1 MNNIFNKLKNYSD
14 SDYYAF
20 HMPGHKRN
28 LDLMDGTSPYR
39 IDITEIDGFDD
50 LHHAEGI
57 LKEAQERAAKVY
69 HADETHF
76 LVNGS
81 TVGILSA
88 ILGTTEKGDSI
99 LVARN
104 CHKSVYHAIYLNELD
119 PVYLYPK
126 FDTELGLSTEID
138 AEDVQK
144 ALEEHPE
151 IRAVMI
157 VSPTYDGVVS
167 DIGKIAEIVHAAG
180 CPLIVDEAHGA
191 HFGFDPYFPKSA
203 NVYGADLV
211 INSLHKTLPA
221 LTQTALLHV
230 NGELVNRGRVKRYLD
245 MLQTSSP
252 SYILMASID
261 ACIHL
266 LEQTQMQAQ
275 MQIQTQLQTEPEME
289 RSESD
294 VDENQI
300 RQKGDMGNTFKKY
313 AAHIDTLRKELKEL
327 KYLKIIQTENPD
339 RYDRSKFVISVKH
352 APISSHEL
360 YEILLH
366 KYHLQMEMLAGT
378 YVLAMTTVGD
388 PQEGLDR
395 LRNALLEIDAEI
407 VRKCNIETESGT
419 KKKNDSPNLG
429 KNVKQNRSA
438 SIDTD
443 LPLSGRQPSL
453 EKVWTIAEAVN
464 RRDKMLNQSYQKA
477 KDSQDILYFV
487 NPGKMEKR
495 SFEDSAGCISLEY
508 AYLYPPGSPLIV
520 PGERITREAVE
531 ILQWYQ
537 EHDFS
542 IEGLQSEDGIEVWI
556 DG

>member
-1 MNNIFNKLKNYSD
+1 MYNIFDKLKNYSD

-57 LKEAQERAAKVY
+57 LKEAQERAAEVY

-138 AEDVQK
+138 AADVQK
-144 ALEEHPE
+144 ALEEHPG

-167 DIGKIAEIVHAAG
+167 DIEKIAEIVHEAG
-180 CPLIVDEAHGA
+180 CLLIVDEAHGA

-203 NVYGADLV
+203 NMYGADLV

-230 NGELVNRGRVKRYLD
+230 NGERVNRRKVKRYLD

-266 LEQTQMQAQ
+266 LEQTQMQKCS
-275 MQIQTQLQTEPEME
+275 I
-289 RSESD
+289 
-294 VDENQI
+294 
-300 RQKGDMGNTFKKY
+300 FKEY
-313 AAHIDTLRKELKEL
+313 AAHIDNLREELKKL
-327 KYLKIIQTENPD
+327 KYLKIIRTENTD

-360 YEILLH
+360 YERLLRD
-366 KYHLQMEMLAGT
+366 YHLQMEMLAGT
-378 YVLAMTTVGD
+378 YVLAMTTLGD
-388 PQEGLDR
+388 TQEGLDR
-395 LRNALLEIDAEI
+395 LRDALLAIDAELDA
-407 VRKCNIETESGT
+407 KLKSGSGQEQKPMQMT
-419 KKKNDSPNLG
+419 
-429 KNVKQNRSA
+429 
-438 SIDTD
+438 DTD

-453 EKVWTIAEAVN
+453 EKVWTIAGAVKC
-464 RRDKMLNQSYQKA
+464 RDVVPSRK
-477 KDSQDILYFV
+477 
-487 NPGKMEKR
+487 GKIETCG
-495 SFEDSAGCISLEY
+495 FADSAGHISLEY

-520 PGERITREAVE
+520 PGERITQEAVE
-531 ILQWYQ
+531 ILCWYQ

-542 IEGLQSEDGIEVWI
+542 IEGLQSEDSIEVWI

>member
-1 MNNIFNKLKNYSD
+1 MNNIFDKLKNYSD

-57 LKEAQERAAKVY
+57 LRDAQERAARVY

-126 FDTELGLSTEID
+126 FDTEQGLSTEID
-138 AEDVQK
+138 AADVQK
-144 ALEEHPE
+144 ALEEHPK

-167 DIGKIAEIVHAAG
+167 DIEKIAEIVHAKG

-203 NVYGADLV
+203 NIYGADLV

-230 NGELVNRGRVKRYLD
+230 NGNMVNRRKVKQYLD

-261 ACIHL
+261 ACIGM
-266 LEQTQMQAQ
+266 LEETLETYSDA
-275 MQIQTQLQTEPEME
+275 
-289 RSESD
+289 RSD
-294 VDENQI
+294 Y
-300 RQKGDMGNTFKKY
+300 KY
-313 AAHIDTLRKELKEL
+313 KNIFSEYANRIEALRKDLKRL
-327 KYLKIIQTENPD
+327 KYLKIIQTDNTD

-352 APISSHEL
+352 APMSSHEL

-366 KYHLQMEMLAGT
+366 RYHLQMEMLAGT

-388 PQEGLDR
+388 TQEGLDR
-395 LRNALLEIDAEI
+395 LRDALLEIDKEI
-407 VRKCNIETESGT
+407 DTKQGRPAAIE
-419 KKKNDSPNLG
+419 
-429 KNVKQNRSA
+429 
-438 SIDTD
+438 TD
-443 LPLSGRQPSL
+443 LPLSGRQPAL
-453 EKVWTIAEAVN
+453 EKVWTIAETVN
-464 RRDKMLNQSYQKA
+464 RTDKIQ
-477 KDSQDILYFV
+477 
-487 NPGKMEKR
+487 KR
-495 SFEDSAGCISLEY
+495 SFEDSIGCISVEY

-520 PGERITREAVE
+520 PGERITKEAVE
-531 ILQWYQ
+531 ILHWYQ

>member
-1 MNNIFNKLKNYSD
+1 MNNIFDKLKNYSD

-57 LKEAQERAAKVY
+57 LRDAQERAARVY
-69 HADETHF
+69 QADETHF

-81 TVGILSA
+81 TVGIISA

-126 FDTELGLSTEID
+126 FDTEQGLSTEID
-138 AEDVQK
+138 AADVQK
-144 ALEEHPE
+144 ALEEHPK

-167 DIGKIAEIVHAAG
+167 DIEKIAEIVHAKG

-203 NVYGADLV
+203 NIYGADLV

-230 NGELVNRGRVKRYLD
+230 NGNMVNRRKVKQYLD

-261 ACIHL
+261 ACIGM
-266 LEQTQMQAQ
+266 LEETLETQSDA
-275 MQIQTQLQTEPEME
+275 
-289 RSESD
+289 RSD
-294 VDENQI
+294 Y
-300 RQKGDMGNTFKKY
+300 KY
-313 AAHIDTLRKELKEL
+313 KNIFSEYANRIEALRKDLKRL
-327 KYLKIIQTENPD
+327 KYLKIVQTDNTD

-352 APISSHEL
+352 APMSSHEL

-366 KYHLQMEMLAGT
+366 RYHLQMEMLAGT

-388 PQEGLDR
+388 TQEGLDR
-395 LRNALLEIDAEI
+395 LRDALLEIDKEI
-407 VRKCNIETESGT
+407 DTRQGRPAAIE
-419 KKKNDSPNLG
+419 
-429 KNVKQNRSA
+429 
-438 SIDTD
+438 TD
-443 LPLSGRQPSL
+443 LPLSGRQPAL

-464 RRDKMLNQSYQKA
+464 RRDKIQ
-477 KDSQDILYFV
+477 
-487 NPGKMEKR
+487 KR
-495 SFEDSAGCISLEY
+495 SFEDSIGCISVEY

-520 PGERITREAVE
+520 PGERITKEAVE
-531 ILQWYQ
+531 ILHWYQ

>member
-1 MNNIFNKLKNYSD
+1 MYNIFDKLKNYSD

-57 LKEAQERAAKVY
+57 LKEAQERAAEVY

-138 AEDVQK
+138 AADVQK
-144 ALEEHPE
+144 ALEEHPG

-167 DIGKIAEIVHAAG
+167 DIEKIAEIVHEAG
-180 CPLIVDEAHGA
+180 CLLIVDEAHGA

-203 NVYGADLV
+203 NMYGADLV

-230 NGELVNRGRVKRYLD
+230 NGERVNRRKVKRYLD

-266 LEQTQMQAQ
+266 LEQTQMQKCS
-275 MQIQTQLQTEPEME
+275 I
-289 RSESD
+289 
-294 VDENQI
+294 
-300 RQKGDMGNTFKKY
+300 FKEY
-313 AAHIDTLRKELKEL
+313 AAHIDTLREELKKL
-327 KYLKIIQTENPD
+327 KYLKIIRTENAD

-352 APISSHEL
+352 APMSSHEL
-360 YEILLH
+360 YERLLRD
-366 KYHLQMEMLAGT
+366 YHLQMEMLAGT
-378 YVLAMTTVGD
+378 YVLAMTTIGD
-388 PQEGLDR
+388 TQEGLDR
-395 LRNALLEIDAEI
+395 LGDALFAIDAEI
-407 VRKCNIETESGT
+407 DVKLKSGSGQEQKT
-419 KKKNDSPNLG
+419 M
-429 KNVKQNRSA
+429 QMT
-438 SIDTD
+438 DTD

-453 EKVWTIAEAVN
+453 EKVWTIAEAVKC
-464 RRDKMLNQSYQKA
+464 RDVVPSRK
-477 KDSQDILYFV
+477 
-487 NPGKMEKR
+487 GKIETCG
-495 SFEDSAGCISLEY
+495 FADSAGHISLEY

-520 PGERITREAVE
+520 PGERITQEAVE
-531 ILQWYQ
+531 ILCWYQ

-542 IEGLQSEDGIEVWI
+542 IEGLQSEDSIEVWI

>member
-1 MNNIFNKLKNYSD
+1 MYNIFDKLKNYSD

-57 LKEAQERAAKVY
+57 LKEAQERAAEVY

-138 AEDVQK
+138 AADVQK
-144 ALEEHPE
+144 ALEEHPG

-167 DIGKIAEIVHAAG
+167 DIEKIAEIVHEAG
-180 CPLIVDEAHGA
+180 CLLIVDEAHGA

-203 NVYGADLV
+203 NMYGADLV

-230 NGELVNRGRVKRYLD
+230 NGERVNRRKIKRYLD

-266 LEQTQMQAQ
+266 LEQTQMQKCS
-275 MQIQTQLQTEPEME
+275 I
-289 RSESD
+289 
-294 VDENQI
+294 
-300 RQKGDMGNTFKKY
+300 FKEY
-313 AAHIDTLRKELKEL
+313 AAHIDNLREELKKL
-327 KYLKIIQTENPD
+327 KYLKIIRTENTD

-352 APISSHEL
+352 APMSSHEL
-360 YEILLH
+360 YERLLH
-366 KYHLQMEMLAGT
+366 DYHLQMEMLAGT

-388 PQEGLDR
+388 TQEGLDR
-395 LRNALLEIDAEI
+395 LRDALLAIDAELDA
-407 VRKCNIETESGT
+407 KLKSGSGQEQKPMQMT
-419 KKKNDSPNLG
+419 
-429 KNVKQNRSA
+429 
-438 SIDTD
+438 DTN

-453 EKVWTIAEAVN
+453 EKVWTIAEAVKC
-464 RRDKMLNQSYQKA
+464 RDVVPSRK
-477 KDSQDILYFV
+477 
-487 NPGKMEKR
+487 GKIETCG
-495 SFEDSAGCISLEY
+495 FADSAGHISLEY

-520 PGERITREAVE
+520 PGERITQEAVE
-531 ILQWYQ
+531 ILCWYR

-542 IEGLQSEDGIEVWI
+542 IEGLQSEDSIEVWI

>member
-50 LHHAEGI
+50 LHHAEGL

-69 HADETHF
+69 HADETYF

-138 AEDVQK
+138 AVDVQK

-230 NGELVNRGRVKRYLD
+230 NGELVNRGKVKRYLD

-266 LEQTQMQAQ
+266 LEQTQMKAQ
-275 MQIQTQLQTEPEME
+275 MQIQTQTEPEMKCL
-289 RSESD
+289 ESD
-294 VDENQI
+294 MNENQI
-300 RQKGDMGNTFKKY
+300 GQKGDMGNTFKKY

-327 KYLKIIQTENPD
+327 KYLKIIQTENTD

-352 APISSHEL
+352 APMSSHEL

-388 PQEGLDR
+388 TKEGLSR
-395 LRNALLEIDAEI
+395 LRDALLEID
-407 VRKCNIETESGT
+407 KGMET
-419 KKKNDSPNLG
+419 
-429 KNVKQNRSA
+429 KQSSLA

-464 RRDKMLNQSYQKA
+464 RRDRMLNQSRQKE
-477 KDSQDILYFV
+477 KDSQDVLYFGH
-487 NPGKMEKR
+487 PGKMEKR

-520 PGERITREAVE
+520 PGERITGEAVE

>member
-1 MNNIFNKLKNYSD
+1 MYNIFDKLKNYSD

-57 LKEAQERAAKVY
+57 LKEAQERAAEVY

-138 AEDVQK
+138 AADVQK
-144 ALEEHPE
+144 ALEEHPG

-167 DIGKIAEIVHAAG
+167 DIEKIAEIVHEAG
-180 CPLIVDEAHGA
+180 CLLIVDEAHGA

-203 NVYGADLV
+203 NMYGADLV

-230 NGELVNRGRVKRYLD
+230 NGERVNRRKVKRYLD

-266 LEQTQMQAQ
+266 LEQTQMQKCS
-275 MQIQTQLQTEPEME
+275 I
-289 RSESD
+289 
-294 VDENQI
+294 
-300 RQKGDMGNTFKKY
+300 FKEY
-313 AAHIDTLRKELKEL
+313 AAHIDNLREELKKL
-327 KYLKIIQTENPD
+327 KYLKIIRMENTD

-360 YEILLH
+360 YERLLH
-366 KYHLQMEMLAGT
+366 DYHLQMEMLAGT
-378 YVLAMTTVGD
+378 YVLAMTTIGD
-388 PQEGLDR
+388 TQEGLDR
-395 LRNALLEIDAEI
+395 LRDALLAIDAEI
-407 VRKCNIETESGT
+407 DVKLKSGSRQEQKPMQMT
-419 KKKNDSPNLG
+419 
-429 KNVKQNRSA
+429 
-438 SIDTD
+438 DTD

-453 EKVWTIAEAVN
+453 EKVWTIAEAVKC
-464 RRDKMLNQSYQKA
+464 RDVVPSRK
-477 KDSQDILYFV
+477 
-487 NPGKMEKR
+487 GKIETYG
-495 SFEDSAGCISLEY
+495 FADSAGHISLEY

-520 PGERITREAVE
+520 PGERITQEAVE
-531 ILQWYQ
+531 ILCWYQ

-542 IEGLQSEDGIEVWI
+542 IEGLQSEDSIEVWI

>member
-1 MNNIFNKLKNYSD
+1 MYNIFDKLKNYSD

-57 LKEAQERAAKVY
+57 LKEAQERAAEVY

-138 AEDVQK
+138 AADVQK
-144 ALEEHPE
+144 ALEEHPG

-167 DIGKIAEIVHAAG
+167 DIEKIAEIVHEAG
-180 CPLIVDEAHGA
+180 CLLIVDEAHGA
-191 HFGFDPYFPKSA
+191 HFGFDPYFLKSA
-203 NVYGADLV
+203 NMYGADLV

-230 NGELVNRGRVKRYLD
+230 NGERVNRRKVKRYLD

-266 LEQTQMQAQ
+266 LEQTQMQKCS
-275 MQIQTQLQTEPEME
+275 I
-289 RSESD
+289 
-294 VDENQI
+294 
-300 RQKGDMGNTFKKY
+300 FKEY
-313 AAHIDTLRKELKEL
+313 AAHIDNLWEELKKL
-327 KYLKIIQTENPD
+327 KYLKIIRTENTD

-360 YEILLH
+360 YERLLRD
-366 KYHLQMEMLAGT
+366 YHLQMEMIAGT
-378 YVLAMTTVGD
+378 YVLAMTTIGD
-388 PQEGLDR
+388 TQEGLDR
-395 LRNALLEIDAEI
+395 LRDALLAIDAEI
-407 VRKCNIETESGT
+407 DAKLKSGSGQEQKPMQMT
-419 KKKNDSPNLG
+419 
-429 KNVKQNRSA
+429 
-438 SIDTD
+438 DTD

-453 EKVWTIAEAVN
+453 EKVWTIAEAVKC
-464 RRDKMLNQSYQKA
+464 RDVVPSRK
-477 KDSQDILYFV
+477 
-487 NPGKMEKR
+487 GKIETCG
-495 SFEDSAGCISLEY
+495 FADSAGHISLEY

-520 PGERITREAVE
+520 PGERITQEAVE
-531 ILQWYQ
+531 ILCWYQ

-542 IEGLQSEDGIEVWI
+542 IEGLQSEDSIEVWI

>member
-1 MNNIFNKLKNYSD
+1 MYNIFDKLKNYSD

-57 LKEAQERAAKVY
+57 LKEAQERAAEVY

-138 AEDVQK
+138 AADVQK
-144 ALEEHPE
+144 ALEEHPG

-167 DIGKIAEIVHAAG
+167 DIEKIAEIVHEAG
-180 CPLIVDEAHGA
+180 CLLIVDEAHGA

-203 NVYGADLV
+203 NMYGADLV

-230 NGELVNRGRVKRYLD
+230 NGERVNRRKVKRYLD

-261 ACIHL
+261 ACIRL
-266 LEQTQMQAQ
+266 LEE
-275 MQIQTQLQTEPEME
+275 TQLQKC
-289 RSESD
+289 S
-294 VDENQI
+294 I
-300 RQKGDMGNTFKKY
+300 FKEY
-313 AAHIDTLRKELKEL
+313 AAHIDNLREELKKL
-327 KYLKIIQTENPD
+327 KYLKIIRTENTD

-352 APISSHEL
+352 APMSSHEL
-360 YEILLH
+360 YERLLRD
-366 KYHLQMEMLAGT
+366 YHLQMEMLAGT

-388 PQEGLDR
+388 TQEGLDR
-395 LRNALLEIDAEI
+395 LRDALLAIDAEI
-407 VRKCNIETESGT
+407 DAKLKSGSGQEQKPMQMT
-419 KKKNDSPNLG
+419 
-429 KNVKQNRSA
+429 
-438 SIDTD
+438 DTD
-443 LPLSGRQPSL
+443 LPLFGRQPSL
-453 EKVWTIAEAVN
+453 EKVWTIAEAVKC
-464 RRDKMLNQSYQKA
+464 RDVVPSRK
-477 KDSQDILYFV
+477 
-487 NPGKMEKR
+487 GKIETC
-495 SFEDSAGCISLEY
+495 SFADSAGHISLEY

-520 PGERITREAVE
+520 PGECITQEAVE
-531 ILQWYQ
+531 ILCWYQ

>member
-1 MNNIFNKLKNYSD
+1 MYNIFDKLKNYSD

-57 LKEAQERAAKVY
+57 LKEAQERAAEVY

-138 AEDVQK
+138 AADVQK
-144 ALEEHPE
+144 ALEEHPG

-167 DIGKIAEIVHAAG
+167 DIEKIAEIVHEAG
-180 CPLIVDEAHGA
+180 CLLIVDEAHGA

-203 NVYGADLV
+203 NMYGTDLV

-230 NGELVNRGRVKRYLD
+230 NGERVNRRKVKRYLD

-266 LEQTQMQAQ
+266 LEQTQMQKCS
-275 MQIQTQLQTEPEME
+275 I
-289 RSESD
+289 
-294 VDENQI
+294 
-300 RQKGDMGNTFKKY
+300 FKEY
-313 AAHIDTLRKELKEL
+313 AAHIDNLREELKKL
-327 KYLKIIQTENPD
+327 KYLKIIRTENTD

-352 APISSHEL
+352 APMSSHEL
-360 YEILLH
+360 YERLLRD
-366 KYHLQMEMLAGT
+366 YHLQMEMIAGT

-388 PQEGLDR
+388 TQEGLDR
-395 LRNALLEIDAEI
+395 LRDALLAIDAEI
-407 VRKCNIETESGT
+407 DAKLKSGSGQEQKPMQMT
-419 KKKNDSPNLG
+419 
-429 KNVKQNRSA
+429 
-438 SIDTD
+438 DTD

-453 EKVWTIAEAVN
+453 EKVWTIAEAVKC
-464 RRDKMLNQSYQKA
+464 RDVVPSRK
-477 KDSQDILYFV
+477 
-487 NPGKMEKR
+487 GKIETCG
-495 SFEDSAGCISLEY
+495 FADSAGHISLEY

-520 PGERITREAVE
+520 PGERITQEAVE
-531 ILQWYQ
+531 ILCWYR

-542 IEGLQSEDGIEVWI
+542 IEGLQSEDSIEVWI

>member
-1 MNNIFNKLKNYSD
+1 MYNIFDKLKNYSD

-57 LKEAQERAAKVY
+57 LKEAQERAAEVY

-138 AEDVQK
+138 AADVQK
-144 ALEEHPE
+144 ALEEHPG

-167 DIGKIAEIVHAAG
+167 DIEKIAEIVHEAG
-180 CPLIVDEAHGA
+180 CLLIVDEAHGA

-203 NVYGADLV
+203 NMYGADLV

-230 NGELVNRGRVKRYLD
+230 NGERVNRRKVKRYLD

-266 LEQTQMQAQ
+266 LEQTQMQKCS
-275 MQIQTQLQTEPEME
+275 I
-289 RSESD
+289 
-294 VDENQI
+294 
-300 RQKGDMGNTFKKY
+300 FKEY
-313 AAHIDTLRKELKEL
+313 AAHIDNLREELKKL
-327 KYLKIIQTENPD
+327 KYLKIIRMENTD

-360 YEILLH
+360 YERLLH
-366 KYHLQMEMLAGT
+366 DYHLQMEMLAGT
-378 YVLAMTTVGD
+378 YVLAMTTIGD
-388 PQEGLDR
+388 TQEGLDR
-395 LRNALLEIDAEI
+395 LRDALLAIDAELDA
-407 VRKCNIETESGT
+407 KLKSGSGQEQKPMQMT
-419 KKKNDSPNLG
+419 
-429 KNVKQNRSA
+429 
-438 SIDTD
+438 DTD

-453 EKVWTIAEAVN
+453 EKVWTIAEAVKC
-464 RRDKMLNQSYQKA
+464 RDVVPSRK
-477 KDSQDILYFV
+477 
-487 NPGKMEKR
+487 GKIETCG
-495 SFEDSAGCISLEY
+495 FADSAGHISLEY

-520 PGERITREAVE
+520 PGERIAQEAVE
-531 ILQWYQ
+531 ILCWYQ

-542 IEGLQSEDGIEVWI
+542 IEGLQSEDSIEVWI

>member
-1 MNNIFNKLKNYSD
+1 MYNIFDKLKNYSD

-57 LKEAQERAAKVY
+57 LKEAQERAAEVY
-69 HADETHF
+69 HTDETHF

-138 AEDVQK
+138 AADVQK
-144 ALEEHPE
+144 ALEEHPG

-167 DIGKIAEIVHAAG
+167 DIEKIAEIVHEAG
-180 CPLIVDEAHGA
+180 CLLIVDEAHGA

-203 NVYGADLV
+203 NMYGADLV

-230 NGELVNRGRVKRYLD
+230 NGERVNRRKVKRYLD

-266 LEQTQMQAQ
+266 LEQTQMQKCS
-275 MQIQTQLQTEPEME
+275 I
-289 RSESD
+289 
-294 VDENQI
+294 
-300 RQKGDMGNTFKKY
+300 FKEY
-313 AAHIDTLRKELKEL
+313 AAHIDNLREELKKL
-327 KYLKIIQTENPD
+327 KYLKIIRTENTD

-360 YEILLH
+360 YERLLRD
-366 KYHLQMEMLAGT
+366 YHLQMEMLAGT
-378 YVLAMTTVGD
+378 YVLAMTTIGD
-388 PQEGLDR
+388 TQEGLDR
-395 LRNALLEIDAEI
+395 LRDALLAIDAEI
-407 VRKCNIETESGT
+407 DVKLKSGSRQEQKPMQMT
-419 KKKNDSPNLG
+419 
-429 KNVKQNRSA
+429 
-438 SIDTD
+438 DTD

-453 EKVWTIAEAVN
+453 EKVWTIAEAVKC
-464 RRDKMLNQSYQKA
+464 RDVVPSRK
-477 KDSQDILYFV
+477 
-487 NPGKMEKR
+487 GKIETCG
-495 SFEDSAGCISLEY
+495 FADSAGHISLEY

-520 PGERITREAVE
+520 PGERITQEAVE
-531 ILQWYQ
+531 ILCWYR

-542 IEGLQSEDGIEVWI
+542 IEGLQSEDSIEVWI

>member
-1 MNNIFNKLKNYSD
+1 MYNIFDKLKNYSD

-57 LKEAQERAAKVY
+57 LKEAQERAAEVY

-138 AEDVQK
+138 AADVQK
-144 ALEEHPE
+144 ALEEHPG

-167 DIGKIAEIVHAAG
+167 DIEKIAEIVHEAG
-180 CPLIVDEAHGA
+180 CLLIVDEAHGA

-203 NVYGADLV
+203 NMYGADLV

-230 NGELVNRGRVKRYLD
+230 NGERVNRRKVKRYLD

-266 LEQTQMQAQ
+266 LEQTQMQKCS
-275 MQIQTQLQTEPEME
+275 I
-289 RSESD
+289 
-294 VDENQI
+294 
-300 RQKGDMGNTFKKY
+300 FKEY
-313 AAHIDTLRKELKEL
+313 AAHIDNLREELKKL
-327 KYLKIIQTENPD
+327 KYLKIIRTENTD

-360 YEILLH
+360 YERLLRD
-366 KYHLQMEMLAGT
+366 YHLQMEMIAGT
-378 YVLAMTTVGD
+378 YVLAMTTLGD
-388 PQEGLDR
+388 TQEGLDR
-395 LRNALLEIDAEI
+395 LRDALLAIDAELDA
-407 VRKCNIETESGT
+407 KLKSGSGQEQKPMQMT
-419 KKKNDSPNLG
+419 
-429 KNVKQNRSA
+429 
-438 SIDTD
+438 DTD

-453 EKVWTIAEAVN
+453 EKVWTIAGAVKC
-464 RRDKMLNQSYQKA
+464 RDVVPSRKGKIETCSFA
-477 KDSQDILYFV
+477 DSVGY
-487 NPGKMEKR
+487 
-495 SFEDSAGCISLEY
+495 ISLEY

-520 PGERITREAVE
+520 PGERITQEAVE
-531 ILQWYQ
+531 ILCWYQ

-542 IEGLQSEDGIEVWI
+542 IEGLQSEDSIEVWI

>member
-1 MNNIFNKLKNYSD
+1 MKETRKLFDKLKNYSN

-57 LKEAQERAAKVY
+57 LKEAQERAARVY
-69 HADETHF
+69 HASETHF

-138 AEDVQK
+138 VADVQK
-144 ALEEHPE
+144 ALEEHPK

-167 DIGKIAEIVHAAG
+167 DVEKIAEIVHAAG

-211 INSLHKTLPA
+211 INSLHKTLPT

-230 NGELVNRGRVKRYLD
+230 NGEFVNREKVKRYLD

-261 ACIHL
+261 ACIGL
-266 LEQTQMQAQ
+266 LEETQEKDFQEDLSEK
-275 MQIQTQLQTEPEME
+275 QLGVISDYKYKNIF
-289 RSESD
+289 SE
-294 VDENQI
+294 
-300 RQKGDMGNTFKKY
+300 Y
-313 AAHIDTLRKELKEL
+313 AARIDTLRKELKEL
-327 KYLKIIQTENPD
+327 KYLKIIQTESID

-352 APISSHEL
+352 APMSSHEL

-378 YVLAMTTVGD
+378 YVLAMTTAGD
-388 PQEGLDR
+388 TQEGLDR
-395 LRNALLEIDAEI
+395 LRDALLAIDTELDTELEHDAELA
-407 VRKCNIETESGT
+407 VKTEQEDG
-419 KKKNDSPNLG
+419 NPNQ
-429 KNVKQNRSA
+429 VKGSNLPDN
-438 SIDTD
+438 IDTD

-453 EKVWTIAEAVN
+453 EKAWTIAEAVN
-464 RRDKMLNQSYQKA
+464 RRDKMQRQSCQKET
-477 KDSQDILYFV
+477 DSQDIVYFGH
-487 NPGKMEKR
+487 PGKMEKR
-495 SFEDSAGCISLEY
+495 SFEDSIGYISLEY

-520 PGERITREAVE
+520 PGERITKEAVE
-531 ILQWYQ
+531 ILHWYQ

>member
-1 MNNIFNKLKNYSD
+1 MNNIFDKLKNYSD

-57 LKEAQERAAKVY
+57 LRDAQESAARVY
-69 HADETHF
+69 QADETHF

-81 TVGILSA
+81 TVGIISA

-126 FDTELGLSTEID
+126 FDTEQGLSTEID
-138 AEDVQK
+138 AADVQK
-144 ALEEHPE
+144 ALEEHPK

-167 DIGKIAEIVHAAG
+167 DIEKIAEIVHAKG

-191 HFGFDPYFPKSA
+191 HFGYDTYFPKSA
-203 NVYGADLV
+203 NIYGADLV
-211 INSLHKTLPA
+211 INPLHKTLPA

-230 NGELVNRGRVKRYLD
+230 NEDMVKRRKVKQHLD
-245 MLQTSSP
+245 RLQTSSP

-261 ACIHL
+261 ACIGM
-266 LEQTQMQAQ
+266 LEETLETHSDTSSDYKYKN
-275 MQIQTQLQTEPEME
+275 IF
-289 RSESD
+289 SE
-294 VDENQI
+294 
-300 RQKGDMGNTFKKY
+300 Y
-313 AAHIDTLRKELKEL
+313 ANRIEALRKDLKRL
-327 KYLKIIQTENPD
+327 KYLKIIQTDNTD

-352 APISSHEL
+352 APMSSHEL

-366 KYHLQMEMLAGT
+366 RYHLQMEMLAGT

-388 PQEGLDR
+388 TQEGLER
-395 LRNALLEIDAEI
+395 LRDAMLEIDLEI
-407 VRKCNIETESGT
+407 ATRQGRPAAIE
-419 KKKNDSPNLG
+419 
-429 KNVKQNRSA
+429 
-438 SIDTD
+438 TD
-443 LPLSGRQPSL
+443 LPLSGRQPAL

-464 RRDKMLNQSYQKA
+464 RRDKIQ
-477 KDSQDILYFV
+477 
-487 NPGKMEKR
+487 KR
-495 SFEDSAGCISLEY
+495 SFEDSIGCISVEY
-508 AYLYPPGSPLIV
+508 AYFYPSGSPLIV
-520 PGERITREAVE
+520 PGERITKEAVE
-531 ILQWYQ
+531 ILHWYQ

>member
-1 MNNIFNKLKNYSD
+1 MYNIFDKLKNYSD

-57 LKEAQERAAKVY
+57 LKEAQERAAEVY

-138 AEDVQK
+138 AADVQK
-144 ALEEHPE
+144 ALEEHPG

-167 DIGKIAEIVHAAG
+167 DIEKIAEIVHEAG
-180 CPLIVDEAHGA
+180 CLLIVDEAHGA

-203 NVYGADLV
+203 NMYGADLV

-230 NGELVNRGRVKRYLD
+230 NGERVNRRKVKRYLD

-266 LEQTQMQAQ
+266 LEQTQMQKCS
-275 MQIQTQLQTEPEME
+275 I
-289 RSESD
+289 
-294 VDENQI
+294 
-300 RQKGDMGNTFKKY
+300 FKEY
-313 AAHIDTLRKELKEL
+313 AAHIDTLREELKKL
-327 KYLKIIQTENPD
+327 KYLKIIRTENTD

-352 APISSHEL
+352 APMSSHEL
-360 YEILLH
+360 YERLLH
-366 KYHLQMEMLAGT
+366 DYHLQMEMIAGT
-378 YVLAMTTVGD
+378 YVLAMTTIGD
-388 PQEGLDR
+388 TQEGLDR
-395 LRNALLEIDAEI
+395 LRDALLAIDAEI
-407 VRKCNIETESGT
+407 GAKLKSGSGQEQKPMQMT
-419 KKKNDSPNLG
+419 
-429 KNVKQNRSA
+429 
-438 SIDTD
+438 DTD

-453 EKVWTIAEAVN
+453 EKVWTIAEAVKC
-464 RRDKMLNQSYQKA
+464 RDVVPSRK
-477 KDSQDILYFV
+477 
-487 NPGKMEKR
+487 GKIETCG
-495 SFEDSAGCISLEY
+495 FADSAGHISLEY

-520 PGERITREAVE
+520 PGERITQEAVE
-531 ILQWYQ
+531 ILCWYQ

-542 IEGLQSEDGIEVWI
+542 IEGLQSEDSIEVWI

>member
-1 MNNIFNKLKNYSD
+1 MNNIFDKLKNYSD

-57 LKEAQERAAKVY
+57 LRDAQERAARVY

-126 FDTELGLSTEID
+126 FDTEQGLSTEID
-138 AEDVQK
+138 AADVQK
-144 ALEEHPE
+144 ALEEHPK

-167 DIGKIAEIVHAAG
+167 DIEKIAEIVHAKG

-203 NVYGADLV
+203 NIYGADLV

-230 NGELVNRGRVKRYLD
+230 NGDMVNRRKVKQYLD

-261 ACIHL
+261 ACIGM
-266 LEQTQMQAQ
+266 LEETLE
-275 MQIQTQLQTEPEME
+275 T
-289 RSESD
+289 RSDARSD
-294 VDENQI
+294 Y
-300 RQKGDMGNTFKKY
+300 KY
-313 AAHIDTLRKELKEL
+313 KNIFSEYANRIEALRKDLKRL
-327 KYLKIIQTENPD
+327 KYLKIIQTDNTD

-352 APISSHEL
+352 APMSSHEL

-366 KYHLQMEMLAGT
+366 RYHLQMEMLAGT

-388 PQEGLDR
+388 TQEGLDR
-395 LRNALLEIDAEI
+395 LRDALLEIDKEI
-407 VRKCNIETESGT
+407 DTKQGRPAAIE
-419 KKKNDSPNLG
+419 
-429 KNVKQNRSA
+429 
-438 SIDTD
+438 TD
-443 LPLSGRQPSL
+443 LPLSGRQPAL

-464 RRDKMLNQSYQKA
+464 RRDKIQ
-477 KDSQDILYFV
+477 
-487 NPGKMEKR
+487 KR
-495 SFEDSAGCISLEY
+495 SFEDSIGCISVEY

-520 PGERITREAVE
+520 PGERITKEAVE
-531 ILQWYQ
+531 ILHWYQ

-542 IEGLQSEDGIEVWI
+542 IEGLQAEDGIEVWI

>member
-1 MNNIFNKLKNYSD
+1 MYNIFDKLKNYSD

-57 LKEAQERAAKVY
+57 LKEAQERAAEVY

-138 AEDVQK
+138 AADVQK
-144 ALEEHPE
+144 ALENHPG

-167 DIGKIAEIVHAAG
+167 DIEKIAEIVHEAG
-180 CPLIVDEAHGA
+180 CLLIVDEAHGA

-203 NVYGADLV
+203 NMYGADLV

-230 NGELVNRGRVKRYLD
+230 NGERVNRRKVKRYLD

-266 LEQTQMQAQ
+266 LEQTQMQKCS
-275 MQIQTQLQTEPEME
+275 I
-289 RSESD
+289 
-294 VDENQI
+294 
-300 RQKGDMGNTFKKY
+300 FKEY
-313 AAHIDTLRKELKEL
+313 AAHIDNLREELKKL
-327 KYLKIIQTENPD
+327 KYLKIIRTENTD

-352 APISSHEL
+352 APMSSHEL
-360 YEILLH
+360 YERLLH
-366 KYHLQMEMLAGT
+366 DYHLQMEMLAGT
-378 YVLAMTTVGD
+378 YVLAMTTIGD
-388 PQEGLDR
+388 TQEGLDR
-395 LRNALLEIDAEI
+395 LRDALLAIDAEI
-407 VRKCNIETESGT
+407 DAKLKSGSGQEQKPMQMT
-419 KKKNDSPNLG
+419 
-429 KNVKQNRSA
+429 
-438 SIDTD
+438 DTD

-453 EKVWTIAEAVN
+453 EKVWTIAEAVKC
-464 RRDKMLNQSYQKA
+464 RDVVPSRK
-477 KDSQDILYFV
+477 
-487 NPGKMEKR
+487 GKIETCG
-495 SFEDSAGCISLEY
+495 FADSAGHISLEY

-520 PGERITREAVE
+520 PGERITQEAVE
-531 ILQWYQ
+531 ILCWYR

-542 IEGLQSEDGIEVWI
+542 IEGLQSEDSIEVWI

>member
-1 MNNIFNKLKNYSD
+1 MYNIFDKLKNYSD

-57 LKEAQERAAKVY
+57 LKEAQERAAEVY

-138 AEDVQK
+138 AADVQK
-144 ALEEHPE
+144 ALEEHPG

-167 DIGKIAEIVHAAG
+167 DIEKIAEIVHEAG
-180 CPLIVDEAHGA
+180 CLLIVDEAHGA

-203 NVYGADLV
+203 NMYGADLV

-230 NGELVNRGRVKRYLD
+230 NGERVNRRKVKRYLD

-266 LEQTQMQAQ
+266 LEE
-275 MQIQTQLQTEPEME
+275 TQLQKC
-289 RSESD
+289 S
-294 VDENQI
+294 I
-300 RQKGDMGNTFKKY
+300 FKEY
-313 AAHIDTLRKELKEL
+313 AAHIDTLREELKKL
-327 KYLKIIQTENPD
+327 KYLKIIRTENTD

-352 APISSHEL
+352 APMSSHEL
-360 YEILLH
+360 YERLLRD
-366 KYHLQMEMLAGT
+366 YHLQMEMLAGT
-378 YVLAMTTVGD
+378 NVLAMTTIGD
-388 PQEGLDR
+388 TQEGLDR
-395 LRNALLEIDAEI
+395 LRDALLAIDAEI
-407 VRKCNIETESGT
+407 DAKLKSGSGQEQKPMQMT
-419 KKKNDSPNLG
+419 
-429 KNVKQNRSA
+429 
-438 SIDTD
+438 DTD

-453 EKVWTIAEAVN
+453 EKVWTIAEAVKC
-464 RRDKMLNQSYQKA
+464 RDVVPSRK
-477 KDSQDILYFV
+477 
-487 NPGKMEKR
+487 GKIETC
-495 SFEDSAGCISLEY
+495 SFADSAGHISLEY

-520 PGERITREAVE
+520 PGERITQEAVE
-531 ILQWYQ
+531 ILCWYQ

-542 IEGLQSEDGIEVWI
+542 IEGLQSEDSIEVWI

>member
-1 MNNIFNKLKNYSD
+1 MYNIFDKLKNYSD

-57 LKEAQERAAKVY
+57 LKEAQERAAEVY

-138 AEDVQK
+138 AADVQK
-144 ALEEHPE
+144 ALEEHPG

-167 DIGKIAEIVHAAG
+167 DIEKIAEIVHEAG
-180 CPLIVDEAHGA
+180 CLLIVDEAHGA

-203 NVYGADLV
+203 NMYGADLV

-230 NGELVNRGRVKRYLD
+230 NGERVNRRKVKRYLD

-266 LEQTQMQAQ
+266 LEQTQMQKCS
-275 MQIQTQLQTEPEME
+275 I
-289 RSESD
+289 
-294 VDENQI
+294 
-300 RQKGDMGNTFKKY
+300 FKEY
-313 AAHIDTLRKELKEL
+313 AAHIDNLREELKKL
-327 KYLKIIQTENPD
+327 KYLKIIRTENTE

-360 YEILLH
+360 YERLLRD
-366 KYHLQMEMLAGT
+366 YHLQMEMLAGT

-388 PQEGLDR
+388 TQEGLDR
-395 LRNALLEIDAEI
+395 LRDALLAIDAELDA
-407 VRKCNIETESGT
+407 KLKSGSGQEQKPMQMT
-419 KKKNDSPNLG
+419 
-429 KNVKQNRSA
+429 
-438 SIDTD
+438 DTD

-453 EKVWTIAEAVN
+453 EKVWTIAEAVKC
-464 RRDKMLNQSYQKA
+464 RDVVPSRK
-477 KDSQDILYFV
+477 
-487 NPGKMEKR
+487 GKIETCG
-495 SFEDSAGCISLEY
+495 FADSAGHISLEY

-520 PGERITREAVE
+520 PGERIAQEAVE
-531 ILQWYQ
+531 ILCWYQ

-542 IEGLQSEDGIEVWI
+542 IEGLQSEDSIEVWI

>member
-1 MNNIFNKLKNYSD
+1 MYNIFDKLKNYSD

-57 LKEAQERAAKVY
+57 LKEAQERAAEVY

-138 AEDVQK
+138 AADVQK
-144 ALEEHPE
+144 ALEEHPG

-167 DIGKIAEIVHAAG
+167 DIEKIAEIVHEAG
-180 CPLIVDEAHGA
+180 CLLIVDEAHGA

-203 NVYGADLV
+203 NMYGADLV

-230 NGELVNRGRVKRYLD
+230 NGERVNRRKVKRYLD

-266 LEQTQMQAQ
+266 LEQTQMQKCS
-275 MQIQTQLQTEPEME
+275 I
-289 RSESD
+289 
-294 VDENQI
+294 
-300 RQKGDMGNTFKKY
+300 FKEY
-313 AAHIDTLRKELKEL
+313 AAHIDTLREELKKL
-327 KYLKIIQTENPD
+327 KYLKIIRTENTD

-352 APISSHEL
+352 APMSSHEL
-360 YEILLH
+360 YERLLH
-366 KYHLQMEMLAGT
+366 DYHLQMEMLAGT

-388 PQEGLDR
+388 TKEGLDR
-395 LRNALLEIDAEI
+395 LRDALLAIDAELDA
-407 VRKCNIETESGT
+407 KLKSGSGQEQKPMQMT
-419 KKKNDSPNLG
+419 
-429 KNVKQNRSA
+429 
-438 SIDTD
+438 DTD

-453 EKVWTIAEAVN
+453 EKVWTIAEAVKC
-464 RRDKMLNQSYQKA
+464 RDVVPSRK
-477 KDSQDILYFV
+477 
-487 NPGKMEKR
+487 GKIETCG
-495 SFEDSAGCISLEY
+495 FADSAGHISLEY

-520 PGERITREAVE
+520 PGERITQEAVE
-531 ILQWYQ
+531 ILCWYQ

-542 IEGLQSEDGIEVWI
+542 IEGLQSEDSIEVWI

>member
-1 MNNIFNKLKNYSD
+1 MNNIFDKLKVYSD

-57 LKEAQERAAKVY
+57 LRDAQERAARVY

-126 FDTELGLSTEID
+126 FDTEQGLSTEID
-138 AEDVQK
+138 AADVQK
-144 ALEEHPE
+144 ALEEHPK

-167 DIGKIAEIVHAAG
+167 DIEKIAEIVHAKG

-203 NVYGADLV
+203 NIYGADLV

-230 NGELVNRGRVKRYLD
+230 NGDMVKRRKVKQYLD
-245 MLQTSSP
+245 ML
-252 SYILMASID
+252 LD
-261 ACIHL
+261 KRL
-266 LEQTQMQAQ
+266 LA
-275 MQIQTQLQTEPEME
+275 LPEMDE
-289 RSESD
+289 TLETHSDARSD
-294 VDENQI
+294 Y
-300 RQKGDMGNTFKKY
+300 KY
-313 AAHIDTLRKELKEL
+313 KNIFSEYANRIEALRKDLKRL
-327 KYLKIIQTENPD
+327 KYLKIIQTDNTD

-352 APISSHEL
+352 APMSSHEL

-366 KYHLQMEMLAGT
+366 RYHLQMEMLAGT

-388 PQEGLDR
+388 TQEGLDR
-395 LRNALLEIDAEI
+395 LRDALLEIDKEI
-407 VRKCNIETESGT
+407 DTRQGRPAAIE
-419 KKKNDSPNLG
+419 
-429 KNVKQNRSA
+429 
-438 SIDTD
+438 TD
-443 LPLSGRQPSL
+443 LPLSGRQPAL

-464 RRDKMLNQSYQKA
+464 RRDKIQ
-477 KDSQDILYFV
+477 
-487 NPGKMEKR
+487 KR
-495 SFEDSAGCISLEY
+495 SFEDSIGYISVEY

-520 PGERITREAVE
+520 PGERITKEAVE
-531 ILQWYQ
+531 ILHWYQ

-542 IEGLQSEDGIEVWI
+542 IEGLQAEDGIEVWI

>member
-1 MNNIFNKLKNYSD
+1 MYNIFDKLKNYSD

-57 LKEAQERAAKVY
+57 LKEAQERAAEVY

-126 FDTELGLSTEID
+126 FDTEQGLSTEID
-138 AEDVQK
+138 AADVQK
-144 ALEEHPE
+144 ALEEHPK

-167 DIGKIAEIVHAAG
+167 DIEKIAEIVHEAG
-180 CPLIVDEAHGA
+180 CLLIVDEAHGA
-191 HFGFDPYFPKSA
+191 HFGFDPYFPESA
-203 NVYGADLV
+203 NMYGADLV

-230 NGELVNRGRVKRYLD
+230 NGDMVKRRKVKQYLD

-266 LEQTQMQAQ
+266 LEE
-275 MQIQTQLQTEPEME
+275 TQLQKC
-289 RSESD
+289 S
-294 VDENQI
+294 I
-300 RQKGDMGNTFKKY
+300 FKEY
-313 AAHIDTLRKELKEL
+313 AAHIDTLREELKKL
-327 KYLKIIQTENPD
+327 KYLKIIRMQDQIINIKIFFLSMP
-339 RYDRSKFVISVKH
+339 IALKH
-352 APISSHEL
+352 F
-360 YEILLH
+360 
-366 KYHLQMEMLAGT
+366 
-378 YVLAMTTVGD
+378 
-388 PQEGLDR
+388 
-395 LRNALLEIDAEI
+395 
-407 VRKCNIETESGT
+407 
-419 KKKNDSPNLG
+419 
-429 KNVKQNRSA
+429 
-438 SIDTD
+438 
-443 LPLSGRQPSL
+443 
-453 EKVWTIAEAVN
+453 
-464 RRDKMLNQSYQKA
+464 A
-477 KDSQDILYFV
+477 KI
-487 NPGKMEKR
+487 
-495 SFEDSAGCISLEY
+495 
-508 AYLYPPGSPLIV
+508 
-520 PGERITREAVE
+520 
-531 ILQWYQ
+531 
-537 EHDFS
+537 
-542 IEGLQSEDGIEVWI
+542 
-556 DG
+556 